1 MDLDAYRASAEAFL
15 SELTAEYRRHYA
27 GLSATYEIEPIYERH
42 AELFGAPAVRALRD
56 AVDSAQGEERRR
68 ARMLVRFAAEGHVDE
83 AVKQI
88 EAELARREAALTL
101 TVGGAQIGFRESAI
115 AQANEPGRERRE
127 LIERARLEAT
137 ERELNPLHREAL
149 ALRAST
155 SRALGYGSYR
165 ELCEDV
171 QEGDL
176 RRLAEQTASFL
187 ASTEELYAERL
198 EPELR
203 ASVGVG
209 LDELRRSD
217 LPRFFRAA
225 ELDRWFPAGA
235 LIGSL
240 AGTLARGAIDLPAQD
255 GVLLD
260 VESRRGKSPRAFCAP
275 VRVPGE
281 VHLVIAPSGG
291 RDDYEAL
298 LHEAGH
304 TEHYAHT
311 APELEFEF
319 RMLGDNAITECF
331 AFLLQHLV
339 DEPQWLVRRL
349 GLPDAEARR
358 VAAHGRAKRLVYLRR
373 YAAKIAY
380 ELELHSGARSDGE
393 LPDLYAG
400 LLGDAV
406 HAAWPPETYLADVDE
421 HYYCACYLRAWALE
435 AQLREWLRDGHG
447 DAWFE
452 DRAAWDALREL
463 WAEGQ
468 RWTPEELL
476 GELALPGVLDFRAL
490 AR

>member
-1 MDLDAYRASAEAFL
+1 
-15 SELTAEYRRHYA
+15 
-27 GLSATYEIEPIYERH
+27 
-42 AELFGAPAVRALRD
+42 
-56 AVDSAQGEERRR
+56 
-68 ARMLVRFAAEGHVDE
+68 
-83 AVKQI
+83 
-88 EAELARREAALTL
+88 
-101 TVGGAQIGFRESAI
+101 
-115 AQANEPGRERRE
+115 
-127 LIERARLEAT
+127 
-137 ERELNPLHREAL
+137 
-149 ALRAST
+149 
-155 SRALGYGSYR
+155 
-165 ELCEDV
+165 
-171 QEGDL
+171 
-176 RRLAEQTASFL
+176 
-187 ASTEELYAERL
+187 
-198 EPELR
+198 
-203 ASVGVG
+203 
-209 LDELRRSD
+209 
-217 LPRFFRAA
+217 
-225 ELDRWFPAGA
+225 
-235 LIGSL
+235 
-240 AGTLARGAIDLPAQD
+240 
-255 GVLLD
+255 
-260 VESRRGKSPRAFCAP
+260 

-435 AQLREWLRDGHG
+435 AAVRVHLRERFGPDWFASARAGEVLRG
-447 DAWFE
+447 
-452 DRAAWDALREL
+452 L
-463 WAEGQ
+463 WSEGE
-468 RWTPEELL
+468 RRRPEELL
-476 GELALPGVLDFRAL
+476 AELTGDSLGFDSLTSELVASSL
-490 AR
+490 